1 MSTPLLQAEAIG
13 YRLGT
18 RSLFADIN
26 LNVAAGD
33 CIALLGA
40 NGAGKST
47 LLKILLG
54 LLKPASGQVRLNG
67 QPLASLDRRRIARQ
81 LAYVP
86 QSHVPSFP
94 YNVQQ
99 IVSQGRLPI
108 TGLGRAPN
116 AGDLDAVSR
125 ALHDL
130 GIEHLARRTYTELSG
145 GERQL
150 VLIARALV
158 QQARMIVLD
167 EPVTGLDF
175 GHQLRL
181 LDRLQQLA
189 ASGLAILTTSHRP
202 EQALAGANRVWVL
215 HEQRLIADGTP
226 HQVIDAAL
234 MQRLY
239 GVPVRQIDSD
249 HHRFFAPL

>member
-1 MSTPLLQAEAIG
+1 MTAPLLQANGIG
-13 YRLGT
+13 YRLGG
-18 RSLFADIN
+18 RRLLDGIDLS
-26 LNVAAGD
+26 VAAGD

-54 LLKPASGQVRLNG
+54 LIKPDVGEVRLNG
-67 QPLASLDRRRIARQ
+67 QPLGKLDRRSIARQ

-86 QSHVPSFP
+86 QNHVPSFP
-94 YNVQQ
+94 YSVRQ
-99 IVSQGRLPI
+99 IISQGRLPI

-116 AGDLDAVSR
+116 AHDLAAVDH
-125 ALHDL
+125 ALHEM
-130 GIEHLARRTYTELSG
+130 GIEHMAERTYTELSG

-158 QQARMIVLD
+158 QQAQMILLD

-189 ASGLAILTTSHRP
+189 AGGLAILTTSHRP
-202 EQALAGANRVWVL
+202 EQALAGANRAWVL
-215 HEQRLIADGTP
+215 HERQLIADGPP

>member
-1 MSTPLLQAEAIG
+1 MNPPLLQADQLG
-13 YRLGT
+13 YRLGART
-18 RSLFADIN
+18 LLENISLSIAP
-26 LNVAAGD
+26 GD

-47 LLKILLG
+47 LMKILLG
-54 LLKPASGQVRLNG
+54 LLKPSTGQVHLNG
-67 QPLASLDRRRIARQ
+67 QALTKMDRRSIARH

-86 QSHVPSFP
+86 QNHVPSFP
-94 YNVQQ
+94 YSVRQ
-99 IVSQGRLPI
+99 IVTQGRLPI
-108 TGLGRAPN
+108 TGLGRAPG
-116 AGDLDAVSR
+116 ADDLQAVAE

-130 GIEHLARRTYTELSG
+130 GIGHLAERTYTQLSG

-158 QQARMIVLD
+158 QQARVILLD

-181 LDRLQQLA
+181 LERLQGLA
-189 ASGLAILTTSHRP
+189 ARGLAILTTTHRP
-202 EQALAGANRVWVL
+202 EQALAGANRAWVL
-215 HEQRLIADGTP
+215 HERQLIADGPP
-226 HQVIDAAL
+226 HHVIDAEL

>member
-1 MSTPLLQAEAIG
+1 MSAPLLQAHGLG
-13 YRLGT
+13 YQLGA
-18 RSLFADIN
+18 RAL
-26 LNVAAGD
+26 LENVTLSIHPGD

-47 LLKILLG
+47 LLKLLLG
-54 LLKPASGQVRLNG
+54 LLKPASGQVLLHG
-67 QPLASLDRRRIARQ
+67 QPLSALDRRSIARH

-86 QSHVPSFP
+86 QNHVPSFP
-94 YNVQQ
+94 YSVRQ
-99 IVSQGRLPI
+99 IVTQGRLPI
-108 TGLGRAPN
+108 TGLGRAPS
-116 AGDLDAVSR
+116 ADDLAAVDH
-125 ALHDL
+125 ALHEL
-130 GIEHLARRTYTELSG
+130 GIEHLAQRTYTELSG

-158 QQARMIVLD
+158 QQARLILLD

-181 LDRLQQLA
+181 LDRLQRLA

-202 EQALAGANRVWVL
+202 EQALAGANRAWVL
-215 HEQRLIADGTP
+215 HERQLIADGPP
-226 HQVIDAAL
+226 HHVIDAVL

>member
-1 MSTPLLQAEAIG
+1 MSTPLVEAEAIG

>member
-1 MSTPLLQAEAIG
+1 MSAPLLQAEGLG
-13 YRLGT
+13 YHLNG
-18 RSLFADIN
+18 RSLLEGIS
-26 LNVAAGD
+26 LSVQPGD

-54 LLKPASGQVRLNG
+54 LVKPASGQVRLNG
-67 QPLASLDRRRIARQ
+67 QPLAALDRRSIARQ

-86 QSHVPSFP
+86 QNHVPSFP
-94 YNVQQ
+94 YSVRQ
-99 IVSQGRLPI
+99 IVTQGRLPI
-108 TGLGRAPN
+108 TGLGRAPD
-116 AGDLDAVSR
+116 ADDLAAVDR
-125 ALHDL
+125 ALHEL
-130 GIEHLARRTYTELSG
+130 GIDHLALRTYTELSG

-158 QQARMIVLD
+158 QQARMILLD

-181 LDRLQQLA
+181 LERLQHLA

-202 EQALAGANRVWVL
+202 EQALAGANRAWVL
-215 HEQRLIADGTP
+215 HQRQLIADGPP
-226 HQVIDAAL
+226 HQVIDAGL

>member
-47 LLKILLG
+47 LMKVLLG
-54 LLKPASGQVRLNG
+54 LLKPSSGQVQLNG
-67 QPLASLDRRRIARQ
+67 QALQRLDRRDIARQ

-94 YNVQQ
+94 YTVRQ
-99 IVSQGRLPI
+99 VVTQGRLPI
-108 TGLGRAPN
+108 TGLGRAP
-116 AGDLDAVSR
+116 AAADLDAVSR
-125 ALHDL
+125 ALL
-130 GIEHLARRTYTELSG
+130 AMGIEPLAERTYTELSG
-145 GERQL
+145 GERQR

-158 QQARMIVLD
+158 QEARLILLD
-167 EPVTGLDF
+167 EPVAGLDF

-181 LDRLQQLA
+181 LERLRQLA
-189 ASGLAILTTSHRP
+189 ADGLAILTTSHHP
-202 EQALAGANRVWVL
+202 EQALAGANRAWVL
-215 HEQRLIADGTP
+215 HERQLIADGPP

-239 GVPVRQIDSD
+239 GVPVRQIDSA
-249 HHRFFAPL
+249 HYRFFVPL